1 MVICFP
7 RKGVISNEKEN
18 SYFPESGRHVGL
30 CKKSPTCLPYDMDM
44 KSGRFTVD
52 AKSLFGL
59 LNLGLERK
67 IELKVYD
74 ENCDALFEDI
84 APYLAA

>member
-1 MVICFP
+1 MRKRTVIF
-7 RKGVISNEKEN
+7 RKVEDMLDFVKKVEN
-18 SYFPESGRHVGL
+18 Y
-30 CKKSPTCLPYDMDM
+30 PYDMDM

-74 ENCDALFEDI
+74 EDCDALFDDI
-84 APYLAA
+84 AQYLAA

>member
-1 MVICFP
+1 MRKKTVIF
-7 RKGVISNEKEN
+7 RKVEDMLDFVKKVEN
-18 SYFPESGRHVGL
+18 YPF
-30 CKKSPTCLPYDMDM
+30 DMAM

-59 LNLGLERK
+59 LNLGLEKK

-74 ENCDALFEDI
+74 EDCDALFEDI

>member
-1 MVICFP
+1 MLFCHKFLHFSSFIHGNFMVICFS
-7 RKGVISNEKEN
+7 RKGVISNEN
-18 SYFPESGRHVGL
+18 
-30 CKKSPTCLPYDMDM
+30 MDM
-44 KSGRFTVD
+44 RRGHYTVD
-52 AKSLFGL
+52 AKSLFGI

-84 APYLAA
+84 AQYVAA

>member
-1 MVICFP
+1 MRKKTVIF
-7 RKGVISNEKEN
+7 RKVEDMLDFI
-18 SYFPESGRHVGL
+18 
-30 CKKSPTCLPYDMDM
+30 KKVECYPFDMDM

-74 ENCDALFEDI
+74 ENCDALFKDI
-84 APYLAA
+84 AQYLAA

>member
-1 MVICFP
+1 M
-7 RKGVISNEKEN
+7 RKKTVMFRKIDDMLDFIKKVEN
-18 SYFPESGRHVGL
+18 YPF
-30 CKKSPTCLPYDMDM
+30 DMDM

-52 AKSLFGL
+52 AKSLFGI

-84 APYLAA
+84 AQYVAA

>member
-1 MVICFP
+1 MRKKTVIF
-7 RKGVISNEKEN
+7 RKVEDMLDFVKTVEN
-18 SYFPESGRHVGL
+18 YPF
-30 CKKSPTCLPYDMDM
+30 DMDM

-59 LNLGLERK
+59 LNLGLEKK

-74 ENCDALFEDI
+74 EDCDALFEDI

>member
-1 MVICFP
+1 MRKRTVIF
-7 RKGVISNEKEN
+7 RKVEDMLDFVKKVEN
-18 SYFPESGRHVGL
+18 Y
-30 CKKSPTCLPYDMDM
+30 PYNMDM

-74 ENCDALFEDI
+74 EDCDALFNDI

>member
-1 MVICFP
+1 M
-7 RKGVISNEKEN
+7 RKKTIMFRKIDDMLDFINKVEN
-18 SYFPESGRHVGL
+18 Y
-30 CKKSPTCLPYDMDM
+30 PYDMDM

-52 AKSLFGL
+52 AKSLFGI
-59 LNLGLERK
+59 LNLGLEKK

-84 APYLAA
+84 APYVTA

>member
-1 MVICFP
+1 MRKRTVIF
-7 RKGVISNEKEN
+7 RKVEDMLNKNKKVEN
-18 SYFPESGRHVGL
+18 Y
-30 CKKSPTCLPYDMDM
+30 PYNMDM

-74 ENCDALFEDI
+74 EDCDALFDDI
-84 APYLAA
+84 APYLVA

>member
-1 MVICFP
+1 MRTKTVIF
-7 RKGVISNEKEN
+7 RSVSDMLDFVKKVEN
-18 SYFPESGRHVGL
+18 YPFN
-30 CKKSPTCLPYDMDM
+30 MDM
-44 KSGRFTVD
+44 RRVHYTVD
-52 AKSLFGL
+52 AKSLFGI

-84 APYLAA
+84 AQYVAA

>member
-1 MVICFP
+1 MRKRTVIF
-7 RKGVISNEKEN
+7 RKVEDMLDFVKKVEN
-18 SYFPESGRHVGL
+18 Y
-30 CKKSPTCLPYDMDM
+30 PYNMDM

-74 ENCDALFEDI
+74 EDCDALFDDI
-84 APYLAA
+84 APYLAAQYSQK

>member
-1 MVICFP
+1 MRKRTVIF
-7 RKGVISNEKEN
+7 RKVEDMLDFVKKVEN
-18 SYFPESGRHVGL
+18 Y
-30 CKKSPTCLPYDMDM
+30 PYNMDM

-67 IELKVYD
+67 FELKVYD
-74 ENCDALFEDI
+74 ENCDALFDDI

>member
-1 MVICFP
+1 MRKKTVIF
-7 RKGVISNEKEN
+7 RKIDDMLDFIQKVEN
-18 SYFPESGRHVGL
+18 YPF
-30 CKKSPTCLPYDMDM
+30 DMDM

-52 AKSLFGL
+52 AKSLFGI
-59 LNLGLERK
+59 LNLGLEKK

-84 APYLAA
+84 APYVIA

>member
-1 MVICFP
+1 MRKRTVIF
-7 RKGVISNEKEN
+7 RKVEDMLDNDKKVEN
-18 SYFPESGRHVGL
+18 Y
-30 CKKSPTCLPYDMDM
+30 PYNMDM

-74 ENCDALFEDI
+74 EDCDALFDDI
-84 APYLAA
+84 APYLVA

>member
-1 MVICFP
+1 MNKMTVVFQNPDDILEFVQ
-7 RKGVISNEKEN
+7 KVEK
-18 SYFPESGRHVGL
+18 Y
-30 CKKSPTCLPYDMDM
+30 PYNMDM

-74 ENCDALFEDI
+74 EDCDALFDDI

>member
-1 MVICFP
+1 MRKRTVIF
-7 RKGVISNEKEN
+7 RKVEDMLDFVKKVEN
-18 SYFPESGRHVGL
+18 Y
-30 CKKSPTCLPYDMDM
+30 PYNMDM

-74 ENCDALFEDI
+74 LLISAVNKRKPHRSHSKC
-84 APYLAA
+84 

>member
-1 MVICFP
+1 MRKRTVIF
-7 RKGVISNEKEN
+7 RKVEDMLDFVKKVEN
-18 SYFPESGRHVGL
+18 Y
-30 CKKSPTCLPYDMDM
+30 PYNMDM

-67 IELKVYD
+67 I
-74 ENCDALFEDI
+74 
-84 APYLAA
+84 

>member
-1 MVICFP
+1 MRKKTVIF
-7 RKGVISNEKEN
+7 RKVEDMLDFI
-18 SYFPESGRHVGL
+18 
-30 CKKSPTCLPYDMDM
+30 KKVECYPFDMDM

-74 ENCDALFEDI
+74 ENCDALFKHS
-84 APYLAA
+84 AQYLAA

>member
-1 MVICFP
+1 M
-7 RKGVISNEKEN
+7 RKKTIMFRKIDDMLDFINKVEN
-18 SYFPESGRHVGL
+18 Y
-30 CKKSPTCLPYDMDM
+30 PYDMDM

-52 AKSLFGL
+52 AKSLFGI
-59 LNLGLERK
+59 LNLGLEKK

-84 APYLAA
+84 APYVTAQYSQ

>member
-1 MVICFP
+1 MRKKTVIF
-7 RKGVISNEKEN
+7 RKVEDRLDFVKKDEN
-18 SYFPESGRHVGL
+18 YPN
-30 CKKSPTCLPYDMDM
+30 TMDM

-74 ENCDALFEDI
+74 EDCDALFDDI

>member
-1 MVICFP
+1 MRKKTVIF
-7 RKGVISNEKEN
+7 RKVEDMLDFVKKVEN
-18 SYFPESGRHVGL
+18 YPF
-30 CKKSPTCLPYDMDM
+30 DMDM

-59 LNLGLERK
+59 LNIEIKKK

-74 ENCDALFEDI
+74 EDCDALFEDV

>member
-1 MVICFP
+1 M
-7 RKGVISNEKEN
+7 RKKTVMFRKIDDMLDFIKKVEN
-18 SYFPESGRHVGL
+18 YPF
-30 CKKSPTCLPYDMDM
+30 DMDM

-52 AKSLFGL
+52 AKSLFGI
-59 LNLGLERK
+59 LNLGLEKK

-74 ENCDALFEDI
+74 EDCDALCEDI